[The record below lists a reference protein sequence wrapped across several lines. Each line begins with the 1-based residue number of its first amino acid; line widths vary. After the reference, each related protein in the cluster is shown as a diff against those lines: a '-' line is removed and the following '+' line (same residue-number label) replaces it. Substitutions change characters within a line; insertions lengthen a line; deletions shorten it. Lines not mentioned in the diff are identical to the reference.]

1 MDKSAKQKQ
10 IYYLFSKL
18 ENSNGFEK
26 AVYGLILDYFIDNGN
41 NYTTLTDLSNSLVK
55 KSIDINPERIN
66 EALSVLNREEVFV
79 EYPKDQDILKPFKL
93 KQQVFDDFSTTI
105 NYIDKLFVYVADFQK
120 KEKYPTTSINS
131 MIEILLETIF
141 SQNIKYLKDILTL
154 KDEKNLVLHFSSN
167 GKSHFTDEEYRQYN
181 NLILKSNS
189 EFEEILRMLIL
200 KMFDFLSLNYNPK
213 YKETLDKRFGGK
225 IFYLDSSFIVRL
237 FGFDGDLR
245 QQRSLDLINILNDI
259 KDVKFVIHTKTIEET
274 EFKLKELIGRY
285 SSLLDRKIKTLE
297 SILNTTDSKTSCLIK
312 LFLNKKKE
320 GVIANS
326 KDFALYYSNVK
337 KILKDLLK
345 QSSLEFDSASLY
357 NSNSKRNELAKQL
370 KNNTF
375 KSKNRIKHIVKIL
388 DYVEK
393 LRGANN
399 YNPFEIKYWLI
410 TTDQKTLE
418 LDTPKVEYEIDG
430 IEEIE
435 SKSICIMPSELIRFI
450 DGSGDIKGEHVS
462 VFKQYMLKSHVFQK
476 QYSDDEIKIIAKI
489 ATIVEDTDVANYDVE
504 TMIDNLFKSYTLEEI
519 QKRIEKQKD
528 QKDKDKELVEI
539 FLETNDDYIDT
550 KLSRVLDKISRNTKI
565 TANVLWYTGLF
576 IVPTLFYAYVA
587 IRVVNWT
594 GFNLLNPETW
604 IVKDVW
610 DSISTAI
617 AIFGTLVLGTCI
629 WVTKKFREM
638 TVAWFV
644 KKRIESYYN

>member
-41 NYTTLTDLSNSLVK
+41 NYTTLTDLSNNLAK
-55 KSIDINPERIN
+55 KSIDINPERIDD
-66 EALSVLNREEVFV
+66 ALSVLNREEVFV

-93 KQQVFDDFSTTI
+93 KQQVFDDFATTI
-105 NYIDKLFVYVADFQK
+105 NYIDKLFIYVTDFHK
-120 KEKYPTTSINS
+120 KEKYPITSINS

-259 KDVKFVIHTKTIEET
+259 KDVKFVVHTKTIEET

-285 SSLLDRKIKTLE
+285 SSLIDRKIKTLE
-297 SILNTTDSKTSCLIK
+297 SILNTTDGKTSCLIK

-357 NSNSKRNELAKQL
+357 NLIL
-370 KNNTF
+370 K
-375 KSKNRIKHIVKIL
+375 
-388 DYVEK
+388 
-393 LRGANN
+393 
-399 YNPFEIKYWLI
+399 
-410 TTDQKTLE
+410 
-418 LDTPKVEYEIDG
+418 
-430 IEEIE
+430 
-435 SKSICIMPSELIRFI
+435 
-450 DGSGDIKGEHVS
+450 
-462 VFKQYMLKSHVFQK
+462 
-476 QYSDDEIKIIAKI
+476 
-489 ATIVEDTDVANYDVE
+489 
-504 TMIDNLFKSYTLEEI
+504 
-519 QKRIEKQKD
+519 
-528 QKDKDKELVEI
+528 
-539 FLETNDDYIDT
+539 
-550 KLSRVLDKISRNTKI
+550 
-565 TANVLWYTGLF
+565 
-576 IVPTLFYAYVA
+576 
-587 IRVVNWT
+587 
-594 GFNLLNPETW
+594 
-604 IVKDVW
+604 
-610 DSISTAI
+610 
-617 AIFGTLVLGTCI
+617 
-629 WVTKKFREM
+629 EM
-638 TVAWFV
+638 
-644 KKRIESYYN
+644 N